1 MPKTFSV
8 AKSIEWKGVK
18 LNEPRV
24 LARVLIGALLAAN
37 LAAAVIAFKP
47 FGGSADDLRQQE
59 RRLSGQLQQMQ
70 ARLDASKG
78 LVAKM
83 ETARTEGDKFISKY
97 IMDAR
102 TLAVN
107 TYEEMSKASTD
118 AGVKQL
124 PGTYKFEPIEGSE
137 TIKMVSISQGFEGT
151 YANLAKLVNL
161 LEKSPQFLI
170 LDTMALNAPQQNG
183 PQAGPQLVNVSLTVI
198 AFERDLSGAAL

>member
-1 MPKTFSV
+1 MPKNFSV
-8 AKSIEWKGVK
+8 AKRIEWKGVR

-37 LAAAVIAFKP
+37 LVAAVIAFKP
-47 FGGSADDLRQQE
+47 FGGSADDLRRQE
-59 RRLSGQLQQMQ
+59 RQKSGQLQQMQ

-83 ETARTEGDKFISKY
+83 ETARTEGDKFIAKY

-102 TLAVN
+102 SLSLN
-107 TYEEMSKASTD
+107 TYEEMYRTATD
-118 AGVKQL
+118 AGVKPL
-124 PGTYKFEPIEGSE
+124 PGTYKVEPIEGSE
-137 TIKMVSISQGFEGT
+137 TIKMVSITQGFEGT
-151 YANLAKLVNL
+151 YVNLAKLVNL

-183 PQAGPQLVNVSLTVI
+183 PQAGPQLVNVNLTVI
-198 AFERDLSGAAL
+198 AFERDLSGATP